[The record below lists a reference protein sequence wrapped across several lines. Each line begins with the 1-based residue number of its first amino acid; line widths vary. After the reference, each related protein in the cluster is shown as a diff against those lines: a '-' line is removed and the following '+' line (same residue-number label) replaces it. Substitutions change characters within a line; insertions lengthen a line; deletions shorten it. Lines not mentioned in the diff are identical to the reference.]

1 MTIPKQHGHKL
12 PNSIEPLSNYVCIWI
27 PEVFVQLLTGRGVDL
42 ILTAMVKQYIIAYG
56 MEALGQMKEL
66 LLHLLIHQIFDG
78 ETRGE

>member
-1 MTIPKQHGHKL
+1 M
-12 PNSIEPLSNYVCIWI
+12 
-27 PEVFVQLLTGRGVDL
+27 FVQLLTGRGVTL

-66 LLHLLIHQIFDG
+66 LLLLLIHQICDG